1 MNPGKKVGAW
11 WWAETSSG
19 SDAAAMKTRATRVGD
34 NYTINGSKMFI
45 TNGSA
50 AQVYVV
56 MAVTDAGANR
66 SGVSAFI
73 VDRATAGFGNGRKNE
88 KHRPPSPD
96 TAERLFAH
104 LRVAAAHMSCRLR
117 MGYRPKPDSP

>member
-34 NYTINGSKMFI
+34 NYTINGSKMFF
-45 TNGSA
+45 TNGGA

-73 VDRATAGFGNGRKNE
+73 VDRTTAGLSTRRTIE
-88 KHRPPSPD
+88 KPRLRPPPTPEETFYALQRPPS
-96 TAERLFAH
+96 TH
-104 LRVAAAHMSCRLR
+104 
-117 MGYRPKPDSP
+117 